1 MLIFP
6 SNKAFG
12 RQERIGIIGLRKQVA
27 REKDLKVRMLVSV
40 ENLETNQEL
49 VQEPFPSKENYQQD
63 PSNNIYIRNNLNS
76 R

>member
-1 MLIFP
+1 VSKKFP

-12 RQERIGIIGLRKQVA
+12 RQERIGIIGLIKQVV
-27 REKDLKVRMLVSV
+27 REKNLKVRMLVPA
-40 ENLETNQEL
+40 ENLETSQEL

-63 PSNNIYIRNNLNS
+63 LS